1 MKKLFTFALCLTALL
16 ILCTVT
22 ASAAMVN
29 KDGHYTEEA
38 NKIDEIKA
46 GQAGEGDVAW
56 DSNSKLD
63 DELRAIIRDL

>member
-29 KDGHYTEEA
+29 KDGHYTEEGA
-38 NKIDEIKA
+38 KIDEVMA
-46 GQAGEGDVAW
+46 GQAGEGEVAGEGPFLHIAP
-56 DSNSKLD
+56 KLD
-63 DELRAIIRDL
+63 GTID